1 MNVKLLCLRKKSNCR
16 LKEYLVTIYRYKNQ
30 VLEQVYLFES
40 ISKQFLSY
48 TLVQKNIENKCHIVV
63 LEKKKRLIFILKKI
77 FTDNFFNQDSSV
89 LSISSLID

>member
-1 MNVKLLCLRKKSNCR
+1 MSNCR

-40 ISKQFLSY
+40 ISNQFLSY
-48 TLVQKNIENKCHIVV
+48 NLVQKNIENKCHIDV
-63 LEKKKRLIFILKKI
+63 LEKKKRLHTFIFKKI